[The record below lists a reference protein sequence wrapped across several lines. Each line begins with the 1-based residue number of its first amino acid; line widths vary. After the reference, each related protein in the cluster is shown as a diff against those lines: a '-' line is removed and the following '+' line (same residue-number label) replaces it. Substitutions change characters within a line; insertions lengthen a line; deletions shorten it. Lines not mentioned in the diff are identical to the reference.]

1 MPSSDD
7 NLAFPAAKIDVEKQ
21 RLAAMLDSPELEAV
35 VTEAEVRAEL
45 EKLKAEAAPLI
56 VEAEAMVKSNI
67 HPSLDVG
74 IRILRPATE
83 EELAAQGAS
92 LAANYKPGPR
102 NAIPL
107 NSAGDDGSITEV
119 KLSSQGQRA
128 ATLAQFPS
136 LNPALIPRINVPA
149 PPAATFVTVLTH
161 IDSFGRQ
168 QACHVLR
175 DGGDICK
182 FMRATYRDFIP
193 HETEPFWSCCMDKVY
208 VARCAIL

>member
-45 EKLKAEAAPLI
+45 DKLKAEAADLGVYHGTGPTL
-56 VEAEAMVKSNI
+56 EE
-67 HPSLDVG
+67 
-74 IRILRPATE
+74 LRPATE

-92 LAANYKPGPR
+92 LAANYKPGQR